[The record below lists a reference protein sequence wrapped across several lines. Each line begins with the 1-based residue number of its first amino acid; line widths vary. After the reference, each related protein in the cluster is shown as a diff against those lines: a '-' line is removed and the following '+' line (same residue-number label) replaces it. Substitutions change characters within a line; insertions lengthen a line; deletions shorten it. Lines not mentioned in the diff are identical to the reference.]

1 MNRAERRRAKR
12 EDTKNNKL
20 MIWLNGLN
28 FDQKKLLHEY
38 CKDASRRDLYIY
50 SRFWE
55 IILRPKLYEAFG
67 IDEGEKFLEEVIDDL
82 GCEGKII
89 SEKYDGKG
97 DDYVMKLNRDSA
109 KIFKQYEELKNQG
122 IKEKEIIEELV
133 SKYPKYSVSSIKN
146 TIAEQKR
153 ELKKAAELNEDKE
166 LDKKLEKILE
176 EPKEV
181 EKKEVVNVKEKEIE
195 FEEINKQIIVDAKG
209 SLGIYH
215 IENNQATID
224 NFTFKTEKD
233 VDEEIALRRK
243 VLEKELASLDLR
255 EREYKAILKKY
266 IA

>member
-1 MNRAERRRAKR
+1 MNRAERRRAER
-12 EDTKNNKL
+12 EEKKNDKL
-20 MIWLNGLN
+20 MRWLNGLN
-28 FDQKKLLHEY
+28 FDQKRLLYEY

-55 IILRPKLYEAFG
+55 IVLRPKLYDAFG
-67 IDEGEKFLEEVIDDL
+67 IDEGEKFLAEVIDNL
-82 GCEGKII
+82 EAEGKII
-89 SEKYDGKG
+89 YEKFDGKG

-109 KIFKQYEELKNQG
+109 NIFKQYEELKNKG
-122 IKEKEIIEELV
+122 IKEKEIIEELA

-166 LDKKLEKILE
+166 LDKKLEKIFE
-176 EPKEV
+176 KPKEKEV
-181 EKKEVVNVKEKEIE
+181 EKKEVVSVKEIE
-195 FEEINKQIIVDAKG
+195 FEEISKQIIVDAKG
-209 SLGIYH
+209 SLGVYH

-233 VDEEIALRRK
+233 VDKEIALRRR

-255 EREYKAILKKY
+255 EREYKAVLKKY